1 MGASDP
7 TVMTTQAVDETGEGS
22 SRILQTRNLRKEF
35 GGLTATDDVDFAL
48 EEGELRCLIGPNG
61 AGKSTFLN
69 LLTGQLEPTAGK
81 IYYDGHDVTDLPSYE
96 RVDRGIS
103 MKFQVPSI
111 YEGLTVAQNL
121 RIPLQQVADGDAFE
135 TRTREILER
144 FDLLAERDTVASN
157 LSHGQQQRLEIGM
170 AMALEPTLMLL
181 DEPVAGLSVEETAE
195 IADLLREIS
204 DDDGVALIVIE
215 HDIDFVESIAD
226 RVTVLDQGSIFREG
240 SVEAVKSDP
249 EVKRIYLGEDH

>member
-1 MGASDP
+1 MATSDP
-7 TVMTTQAVDETGEGS
+7 TVKTTPAVDATGEGS
-22 SRILQTRNLRKEF
+22 SRILETRGLRKEF

-69 LLTGQLEPTAGK
+69 LLTGQLEPTAGE
-81 IYYDGHDVTDLPSYE
+81 IYYDGTDITGLPSHE
-96 RVDRGIS
+96 RVGRGIS
-103 MKFQVPSI
+103 MKFQVPSV

-121 RIPLQQVADGDAFE
+121 RIPLQQVVEPDAFDP
-135 TRTREILER
+135 RTREILER
-144 FDLLAERDTVASN
+144 FDLLAERETVAAN

-170 AMALEPTLMLL
+170 AMAMEPKLMLL
-181 DEPVAGLSVEETAE
+181 DEPVAGLSVEETAD
-195 IADLLREIS
+195 IAELLQEVA

-215 HDIDFVESIAD
+215 HDIDFVETIAD

-240 SVEAVKSDP
+240 SIGEIKTDP